1 MRIFHQQSLY
11 VGGVAVL
18 RENQKM
24 TLRAVKLALKLDA
37 LPEDPSS
44 VSSTHSVSHTIS
56 HSSFGVSNTHFWPPQ
71 ALNTWYTHTY
81 MQTKHSYL

>member
-44 VSSTHSVSHTIS
+44 VSTHV
-56 HSSFGVSNTHFWPPQ
+56 W
-71 ALNTWYTHTY
+71 
-81 MQTKHSYL
+81 